1 METLYLKTKFAPPHY
16 GRPLVTRKSLLDLVE
31 KEQPLIIYIQAPG
44 GYGKTTLAAQLRQ
57 KAISNNKVPVW
68 LNFDRDDN
76 DPARFVESIFTA
88 FVESG
93 CAFASDA
100 LTILKPGVRRSIDQA
115 ITIFANDLMDSSSE
129 FVLFIDD
136 IQYLSSHEV
145 TLLLSKLTT
154 GIGISLRSVLVSRKA
169 SLLSGLKM
177 NRDVKTLEITTSQIR
192 FSYEETTEFLENR
205 LSNNKNIDSENMRIL
220 YDSTEGWISAIDWA
234 AKTIASGQSRNS
246 FKNFLFDNDG
256 GLVSRF
262 PREIISNLAEE
273 VKTFLLQT
281 SVLDSFN
288 AELAQAVTGHEDCL
302 SIISDLKDENYFL
315 LPNENE
321 RDWFRYHPLFLTAL
335 RRELLESYAAE
346 AHARAKS
353 LRPYSSAGQSEFPV
367 YQSVLASLEKP
378 NFDLYDLHRRAAQ
391 WYLEA
396 GISEQALKHYLN
408 VNDVG
413 AVADIL
419 EGSALELLEAGKV
432 NTLINW
438 AQKLDGEAYTSRP
451 TLQLYMGWAYTLTC
465 QIEKAQSFINSVE
478 ARKEDW
484 QNLREDDLNA
494 LKAAHAI
501 YRDNTEIVRDI
512 EKVWEKSASPFSIAA
527 GCNSIAFA
535 KIMSGKYEEARETVS
550 WVEQK
555 PQLKIIFYPYIY
567 RQSVFALSY
576 AAEGKFE
583 ESNRIARNAL
593 DVAERRHGRRSAPA
607 CVLMAV
613 LSDGYYEQ
621 NRVSELRDFISHRY
635 DVVNDSV
642 YPDAL
647 IRAYISGAKTYW
659 VLGETTK
666 SLDLLDQL
674 YSYGEEHRHDRVMAS
689 SLAEKL
695 RQAIAKNQVNRARV
709 LQGRLDSLIEDDE
722 ALSLDTRGEL
732 VLLIKLSRVRLN
744 IFLGH
749 QNSAIDEIDNL
760 LSYYANIRRRR
771 LTARLKL
778 MRATANLKAGKYSES
793 LEDFIES
800 LTVGQNCGLKR
811 SFIDEKKWCQSLLK
825 QFSNSEHLPKGK
837 QEYLEGLLSMNAKGK
852 AASFDEKNELTR
864 SLSLVD
870 VKVSPKEIEVL
881 TYLSQG
887 LPNKRI
893 ALALNVSPETIRWHM
908 KNIFSK
914 LEVNTRYDAVSRAQT
929 LGVI

>member
-16 GRPLVTRKSLLDLVE
+16 GRPLVTRKSLLNLVE
-31 KEQPLIIYIQAPG
+31 QEQPNLISIQAPG

-57 KAISNNKVPVW
+57 EFISKNKIPVW
-68 LNFDRDDN
+68 LNLDIDDN
-76 DPARFVESIFTA
+76 DQIRFVESVLTA

-93 CAFASDA
+93 CAFALDA
-100 LTILKPGVRRSIDQA
+100 LALLKPGIMRSIDQA
-115 ITIFANDLMDSSSE
+115 ITVFANDLMGSGSE
-129 FVLFIDD
+129 YVLFIDD
-136 IQYLSSHEV
+136 IQHLNSDDV
-145 TLLLSKLTT
+145 IRLLTKLIT
-154 GIGISLRSVLVSRKA
+154 GLGVSLRSVLISRNG
-169 SLLSGLKM
+169 SLFSRLKI
-177 NRDVKTLEITTSQIR
+177 NHDIKTLEVTTSQIR
-192 FSYEETTEFLENR
+192 FSYEEASEFLQTR
-205 LSNNKNIDSENMRIL
+205 LSENNIDTEDMRIL
-220 YDSTEGWISAIDWA
+220 FDSTEGWISAIDWA
-234 AKTIASGQSRNS
+234 AKTIASGQSSQS
-246 FKNFLFDNDG
+246 FKNLLFDSDG
-256 GLVSRF
+256 GLVSKF
-262 PREIISNLAEE
+262 PREIISDLAED
-273 VKTFLLQT
+273 VKVFLLQT

-288 AELAQAVTGHEDCL
+288 ANLAQAVTGREDCL
-302 SIISDLKDENYFL
+302 QVIDSLKDENYFL

-321 RDWFRYHPLFLTAL
+321 RDWVRYHPLFLTAL

-346 AHARAKS
+346 ADRRAKS
-353 LRPYSSAGQSEFPV
+353 LRPYSSAGQSETPV
-367 YQSVLASLEKP
+367 YESVLASLQKP
-378 NFDLYDLHRRAAQ
+378 TFDLYDLHRRAAQ

-419 EGSALELLEAGKV
+419 ENSALELLESGKV
-432 NTLINW
+432 NTLISW
-438 AQKLDGEAYTSRP
+438 AQKLDEDAYLSRP

-465 QIEKAQSFINSVE
+465 QIEKAQSFIKSVE
-478 ARKEDW
+478 DKYEDW
-484 QNLREDDLNA
+484 QNLRQDDLNA

-501 YRDNTEIVRDI
+501 YRDNTEAVSEI
-512 EKVWEKSASPFSIAA
+512 ESVWKKSASPFSIAA
-527 GCNSIAFA
+527 GCNSIGFS
-535 KIMSGKYEEARETVS
+535 KIMAGNYEQARETVS

-555 PQLKIIFYPYIY
+555 PQLKTIFYPFIY

-583 ESNRIARNAL
+583 EANQIARNAL
-593 DVAERRHGRRSAPA
+593 DVAERRQGRRSASA

-621 NRVSELRDFISHRY
+621 NKISELRDLISHRY
-635 DVVNDSV
+635 DVVNESV

-659 VLGETTK
+659 ALNEATK

-695 RQAIAKNQVNRARV
+695 RQAIATNQVNRARV
-709 LQGRLDSLIEDDE
+709 LQGRLDRLVGENQSLT
-722 ALSLDTRGEL
+722 LDTKGEL
-732 VLLIKLSRVRLN
+732 VLLTKLSRIRLN

-749 QNSAIDEIDNL
+749 QSTAIDEVDEL
-760 LSYYANIRRRR
+760 LSFYMGLRRRR

-778 MRATANLKAGKYSES
+778 MRATAGLKAGKYSES

-800 LTVGQNCGLKR
+800 LTIGQNCGLKR
-811 SFIDEKKWCQSLLK
+811 SYIDDRNWCQSLLK
-825 QFSNSEHLPKGK
+825 QFSNSEHLPKSK
-837 QEYLEGLLSMNAKGK
+837 QEYLEELMTLDDNPESVRSTKNGKFSKSKTLS
-852 AASFDEKNELTR
+852 
-864 SLSLVD
+864 D